1 MSKKDGVAARP
12 ALQQRSARSEAAGFK
27 ALDTAHAA
35 AAAMLQQFRQLVQA
49 LAASGADGN
58 TQRAAREVLHY
69 FEGPGRHHHEDE
81 ERLVFP
87 TLLGSEDPG
96 LIAQVRR
103 LQQDHHWLEQDWRE
117 LEPHVRAVAEGY
129 NGYDLP
135 FLEAAL
141 PVFEALY
148 QDHIALEENEV
159 YPAARRFL
167 QARRQAHAAQ
177 RGRVLVA

>member
-1 MSKKDGVAARP
+1 MNAQRTSNPRP
-12 ALQQRSARSEAAGFK
+12 ALQERPARSAAAGFK
-27 ALDTAHAA
+27 ALDAAHAA
-35 AAAMLQQFRQLVQA
+35 AADMLVQFRGFVQA
-49 LAASGADGN
+49 LSDGGVDA
-58 TQRAAREVLHY
+58 TAQRSATEVLAY
-69 FEGPGRHHHEDE
+69 FQGPGRHHHDDE

-87 TLLGSEDPG
+87 ALLNSGDPTLV
-96 LIAQVRR
+96 AQVRR
-103 LQQDHHWLEQDWRE
+103 LQQDHHWLDQDWRE

-159 YPAARRFL
+159 YPAARRFH
-167 QARRQAHAAQ
+167 QARREAEAAP
-177 RGRVLVA
+177 